1 MEGPGVRAGGE
12 DAGIQPAEVGERL
25 VDVGGRGE
33 LGVVEEAVDILQD
46 KRVSVEEDRAG
57 VVQLPEAKFREVV
70 ERCVEEGLLPLRE
83 GCAVLQS
90 APSMGFR

>member
-1 MEGPGVRAGGE
+1 MLSKTGSPCQAGKKSSRKVWSVAPPEDAGPVEMGEHPMEGPGVRAGGE

-46 KRVSVEEDRAG
+46 KRCQRRGKTARA
-57 VVQLPEAKFREVV
+57 
-70 ERCVEEGLLPLRE
+70 
-83 GCAVLQS
+83 
-90 APSMGFR
+90 